1 MTALRTLSLVLLS
14 AIALVVGACGGSASS
29 PAPVGSPSP
38 SPSPTPSLGGP
49 VRTEADAV
57 ARVVAHEPRFT
68 GIGARDPDL
77 IGQAAWYEVAPASG
91 VGAFI
96 VSMRLG
102 WGDCPSGCLDEHS
115 WLYAVGPDGSVT
127 LQSEGGSAVPPDAWP
142 APGGGGT
149 GETGVHITAVA
160 GPTCPVETVPPD
172 PACAPRPVPNAVVT
186 IVGEAGIQERPVI
199 LDAAGQAFVP
209 LEPGVYTVNAQGAA
223 GLMNGPEAQRVVV
236 EDGNVSE
243 VVLAYDTGIR

>member
-38 SPSPTPSLGGP
+38 SPTPSLGGP
-49 VRTEADAV
+49 VWTQADAV

-68 GIGARDPDL
+68 GISARDPDL

-127 LQSEGGSAVPPDAWP
+127 LQSEGGSEVPPDAWP
-142 APGGGGT
+142 APGAGGT
-149 GETGVHITAVA
+149 GETGVHITALA

-186 IVGEAGIQERPVI
+186 IVGDAGVQERPII
-199 LDAAGQAFVP
+199 LDGAGQAFVP

>member
-14 AIALVVGACGGSASS
+14 AIALAAGACGGAAPS
-29 PAPVGSPSP
+29 PAPVGSP

-49 VRTEADAV
+49 VRTEAEAV
-57 ARVVAHEPRFT
+57 ARVVAHERRFT
-68 GIGARDPDL
+68 GIRARDPDL

-115 WLYAVGPDGSVT
+115 WLYAVSPDGSVT

-149 GETGVHITAVA
+149 GQTGVHITAVA

-186 IVGEAGIQERPVI
+186 IVGDAGAQEQPII
-199 LDAAGQAFVP
+199 LDAAGQAFAA
-209 LEPGVYTVNAQGAA
+209 LEPGVYTVNGQGVA

-236 EDGNVSE
+236 EEGKVSE